1 MIELIT
7 FIDSRNNMKINFL
20 IFFLIFFTLKNLNAN
35 ENISKLN
42 NLYLNG
48 VLDKDVYFESLNKLG
63 IDTSTDI
70 FINLFDLFSGQVL
83 DDISY
88 EKSISNLIS
97 ISRND
102 EEMTKDKQNKQL
114 DFSLAFK
121 IEKCV
126 GELELC
132 NDLKTFDIVILNE
145 DEELRHSDEFKK
157 MLVADSAFTKVLRED
172 TFYNGDDYKLILS
185 LSHLQGMMINFVI
198 NGKSND
204 EKFTAE
210 NFLIEA
216 AGNVFARGSL
226 SPIK

>member
-102 EEMTKDKQNKQL
+102 EEMTKDKQNK
-114 DFSLAFK
+114 
-121 IEKCV
+121 
-126 GELELC
+126 
-132 NDLKTFDIVILNE
+132 
-145 DEELRHSDEFKK
+145 
-157 MLVADSAFTKVLRED
+157 
-172 TFYNGDDYKLILS
+172 
-185 LSHLQGMMINFVI
+185 
-198 NGKSND
+198 
-204 EKFTAE
+204 
-210 NFLIEA
+210 
-216 AGNVFARGSL
+216 
-226 SPIK
+226 